1 MYTFIQLLVNWWF
14 RLVVWIPSLCCSER
28 DYHLGVWACDVDAND
43 AWKTFDV
50 DSGNVASKDDEM
62 RGTCREYA
70 FQPCPTMTD
79 TPPIIPSS
87 SSHLQQ
93 DDVRLARHE
102 AIKLRCSNLCGG
114 LGVEAGQGV
123 HGIKKVIYLEP
134 RLLFWKVH
142 PPKQGLNSNQNNVI
156 WVILVGG
163 FYVQP
168 HLKTD
173 LLPSNQLFRSF
184 RGVNV
189 HFHFFLDVSLWG
201 CDSFFNLAVSN

>member
-1 MYTFIQLLVNWWF
+1 MISVGDWT
-14 RLVVWIPSLCCSER
+14 PSLCCSER

-50 DSGNVASKDDEM
+50 DSEM
-62 RGTCREYA
+62 WQARMMKCVELVGRCREYA

-102 AIKLRCSNLCGG
+102 AIKLRCSNLRGG

-123 HGIKKVIYLEP
+123 HGIKKLICLEP
-134 RLLFWKVH
+134 RLLFWKVN
-142 PPKQGLNSNQNNVI
+142 PPKHGLNSNQNNVI
-156 WVILVGG
+156 WVILVDG
-163 FYVQP
+163 FYFQP
-168 HLKTD
+168 HLKTIF
-173 LLPSNQLFRSF
+173 LPSWNHLFRSS
-184 RGVNV
+184 RAVNV
-189 HFHFFLDVSLWG
+189 HLFFS
-201 CDSFFNLAVSN
+201 